1 MPKPLKALIVED
13 NERDA
18 AMLMRELNRG
28 GYALESERVETPEAL
43 SAALDR
49 QAWDIVFSDYSMP
62 RFSAP
67 AALALVRDRGFDLPF
82 IIVSG
87 TIGEETAVE
96 AMRAGANDFMPKG
109 AMARLLPAIDRELRE
124 ARARAERKKMR
135 EQLMISER
143 MASVG
148 MLSASVAHEI
158 NNPLAVIVANLEFAL
173 QRFEAVG
180 AEQSQIA
187 ASGGEFA
194 AAGLDQARQS
204 LREAHEAAERVTH
217 IVKDLK
223 VFSRTS
229 NDEQEGPVNIE
240 RVLESALRMASNE
253 IRHRANIVR
262 HYSKVPPV
270 HGNEARIGQV
280 LLNLIVN
287 AAQAIPE
294 GRAAEN
300 RIGLS
305 IRMGDNHRIVVEV
318 SDTGTGIPPQ
328 VLARIFD
335 PFFTTKAAGVGTGL
349 GLAICQRIVIRYGG
363 DIGVESQ
370 PGRGTTFRV
379 SLRRA
384 QIALPSADAIP
395 AEQRAKRKGRVLVI
409 DDEPMLCSA
418 VERILSVEHDV
429 TVVQSARR
437 ALEILKD
444 DVRFDVILSD
454 LMMPQMTGI
463 ELHAALA
470 KIAPELAA
478 KMIFMTGGAFS
489 PSASAFLESA
499 SNPTIDKP
507 FKPAALRQVVQT
519 FIK

>member
-28 GYALESERVETPEAL
+28 GYELESERVDTPEAL
-43 SAALDR
+43 NAALDR
-49 QAWDIVFSDYSMP
+49 VAWDIVFSDYSMP

-67 AALALVRDRGFDLPF
+67 AALALVRDRGFDVPF

-124 ARARAERKKMR
+124 ARARTERKKMR

-173 QRFEAVG
+173 QRFEAIGV
-180 AEQSQIA
+180 EQSA
-187 ASGGEFA
+187 VATSSDRAGGLHE
-194 AAGLDQARQS
+194 ARQS
-204 LREAHEAAERVTH
+204 LREAHEAAERVSH
-217 IVKDLK
+217 IVRDLK
-223 VFSRTS
+223 VFSRAS
-229 NDEQEGPVNIE
+229 NDEQEGPVDIE

-253 IRHRANIVR
+253 IRHRANIFR

-270 HGNEARIGQV
+270 HGNEARLGQV
-280 LLNLIVN
+280 FLNLIVN

-305 IRMGDNHRIVVEV
+305 IHMGENDRVVVEV
-318 SDTGTGIPPQ
+318 SDTGSGIPPQ

-363 DIGVESQ
+363 DIAVESQ
-370 PGRGTTFRV
+370 AGRGTTFRV

-384 QIALPSADAIP
+384 RTALPSADAIP
-395 AEQRAKRKGRVLVI
+395 AEQRAKRKGRILVV

-444 DVRFDVILSD
+444 DARFDVILSD

-463 ELHAALA
+463 ELHAALT

-478 KMIFMTGGAFS
+478 KMVFMTGGAFS
-489 PSASAFLESA
+489 PSASAFLENA

-507 FKPAALRQVVQT
+507 FKPAALRRVVQT
-519 FIK
+519 LIK

>member
-28 GYALESERVETPEAL
+28 GYELESERVDTPEAL
-43 SAALDR
+43 NTALDR

-67 AALALVRDRGFDLPF
+67 AALALVRDRGFDVPF

-87 TIGEETAVE
+87 TIGEDTAVE

-109 AMARLLPAIDRELRE
+109 ALARLLPAIDRELRE
-124 ARARAERKKMR
+124 ARVRAERKKMR

-173 QRFEAVG
+173 QRFEALGV
-180 AEQSQIA
+180 EQSTA
-187 ASGGEFA
+187 ATSGD
-194 AAGLDQARQS
+194 AAGLQEARQS
-204 LREAHEAAERVTH
+204 LREAHEAAERVAH
-217 IVKDLK
+217 IVRDLK
-223 VFSRTS
+223 VFSRAS
-229 NDEQEGPVNIE
+229 SDEQEGAVDIE

-262 HYSKVPPV
+262 HYVKVPPI
-270 HGNEARIGQV
+270 HGNEARLGQV
-280 LLNLIVN
+280 FLNLIVN

-305 IRMGDNHRIVVEV
+305 IHMGENDRVVVEV
-318 SDTGTGIPPQ
+318 SDTGSGIPPQ
-328 VLARIFD
+328 VVARIFD

-349 GLAICQRIVIRYGG
+349 GLAICQRIVLRYGG
-363 DIGVESQ
+363 DIAVKSE
-370 PGRGTTFRV
+370 PGHGTTFRV

-384 QIALPSADAIP
+384 RTALPSADAIP
-395 AEQRAKRKGRVLVI
+395 AEQRAKRKGRILVV

-444 DVRFDVILSD
+444 DPRFDVILSD

-470 KIAPELAA
+470 RIAPELAA

-489 PSASAFLESA
+489 PSAMAFLESA

-507 FKPAALRQVVQT
+507 FKPAALRRVVQT
-519 FIK
+519 LIK